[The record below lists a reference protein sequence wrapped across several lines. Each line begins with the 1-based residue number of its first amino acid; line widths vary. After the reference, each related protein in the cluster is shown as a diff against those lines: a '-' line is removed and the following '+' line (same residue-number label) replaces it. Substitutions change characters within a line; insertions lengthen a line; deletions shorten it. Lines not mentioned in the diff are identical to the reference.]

1 VPDRFGPFSR
11 IPRIARIPCIPV
23 MYPRIPVIYPDN
35 TGINIG
41 LNLTGCGIGVSL
53 GHQGLSFYEG
63 DLISPGPSKGASR
76 PLGGYWLHAVGDTG
90 KSDYPSGQSL
100 PLNGG

>member
-1 VPDRFGPFSR
+1 MSDRFGPFSR
-11 IPRIARIPCIPV
+11 IPRIPV
-23 MYPRIPVIYPDN
+23 MYPRNI
-35 TGINIG
+35 GIKIG

-63 DLISPGPSKGASR
+63 DSISPGPSKGASR
-76 PLGGYWLHAVGDTG
+76 SLGGYWLHAVGDTG
-90 KSDYPSGQSL
+90 KSDYPSGQPL